1 MNKIKQNKITFSLI
15 LVAIFV
21 TFSSLTFL
29 SLPVLFKYKSKAQE
43 IEKNFYNNFK
53 IYLNIFGKISYKP
66 FPKPHLLVEKASL
79 NLKENNL
86 QNDLIKTNNF
96 KIYISL
102 RDLYLRS
109 FKNLI
114 SAEITNSNL
123 NFNISD
129 LEEIRTHLY
138 EKINNP
144 INFKNIKLFLKNKNN
159 EVILISPIKN
169 ISYKINN
176 KTKDKFFTIDGK
188 LFGIKFK
195 SGWKRNYRSPKTS
208 THNIKLVNPNIEINN
223 VLKFENAK
231 NFTNQILIL
240 SSQERLEYKVKFN
253 NDKIKISSPD
263 NPSLNFKV
271 NSNIQIN
278 PFYFTGS
285 LLIKNKKVENII
297 DYILLKLMSY
307 DENYL
312 GNLNGSFKI
321 KFNEL
326 NNKLLKSG
334 EISLN
339 IKEKKINLKESRFNL
354 GKIGTLKTKIKFIE
368 KEGEIIFF
376 SNNMLDIINHIEF
389 AKIFQIGSNKAKNIN
404 RIYFDLKKN
413 IGDNQITISN
423 VRINSS
429 DNNVDADNF
438 FIIKNIQN
446 LRASIRKIID

>member
-29 SLPVLFKYKSKAQE
+29 SLPVLFKYKSKAPE

-66 FPKPHLLVEKASL
+66 FPRPHLLVENASL
-79 NLKENNL
+79 NLNENNL
-86 QNDLIKTNNF
+86 QNNLIKTDNF

-102 RDLYLRS
+102 KDLYLRS

-114 SAEITNSNL
+114 SAEITNSNF

-129 LEEIRTHLY
+129 LEEIRKHLY

-159 EVILISPIKN
+159 EVILISPIKS

-176 KTKDKFFTIDGK
+176 KSKDKLFTINGK
-188 LFGIKFK
+188 IFGIKFK
-195 SGWKRNYRSPKTS
+195 SDWKRNYRSPKMS
-208 THNIKLVNPNIEINN
+208 NHNIKLVNPNIEINN
-223 VLKFENAK
+223 VLKFENRK

-240 SSQERLEYKVKFN
+240 SSHEKLEYEVKFN
-253 NDKIKISSPD
+253 DDKIKISSPD
-263 NPSLNFKV
+263 NQNINFKV

-297 DYILLKLMSY
+297 DYILLKLLSY

-312 GNLNGSFKI
+312 GNLNGSFKL
-321 KFNEL
+321 KFDEL

-334 EISLN
+334 EIF
-339 IKEKKINLKESRFNL
+339 IDVKEKKINLKHARFNL
-354 GKIGTLKTKIKFIE
+354 GKIGILKTKIKSIE
-368 KEGEIIFF
+368 NEDKIIFL
-376 SNNMLDIINHIEF
+376 SNNTLDITNHIEF
-389 AKIFQIGSNKAKNIN
+389 AKTFQIGSNKVRKIN

-413 IGDNQITISN
+413 IGDNQIIISN
-423 VRINSS
+423 VRINSLN
-429 DNNVDADNF
+429 NNVDADNL

>member
-15 LVAIFV
+15 LAAILV

-29 SLPVLFKYKSKAQE
+29 SLPVLFKYKSKVPE

-66 FPKPHLLVEKASL
+66 FPKPHLLVEKATL

-114 SAEITNSNL
+114 SAEITNSNF

-129 LEEIRTHLY
+129 LVEIRKHLY

-176 KTKDKFFTIDGK
+176 KTKDKSFTIDGK

-195 SGWKRNYRSPKTS
+195 SDWTRNYRSPKTS

-223 VLKFENAK
+223 VIKFEHQK

-240 SSQERLEYKVKFN
+240 TTHEKLEYKVEFN
-253 NDKIKISSPD
+253 DDKIKISSPD
-263 NPSLNFKV
+263 NPNINFNV
-271 NSNIQIN
+271 NSNIRIN

-321 KFNEL
+321 KFDEL

-334 EISLN
+334 EIL
-339 IKEKKINLKESRFNL
+339 IDVKEKKINLKESKFNL

-368 KEGEIIFF
+368 NEGETIFF
-376 SNNMLDIINHIEF
+376 SNNILDIINHIEF
-389 AKIFQIGSNKAKNIN
+389 AKTFQIGSNKVKNIN
-404 RIYFDLKKN
+404 HIYFDLKKN
-413 IGDNQITISN
+413 IRDNQITISN

-438 FIIKNIQN
+438 YIIKNIQN

>member
-15 LVAIFV
+15 LVAIIV
-21 TFSSLTFL
+21 TFSSLTIL
-29 SLPVLFKYKSKAQE
+29 SLPVLFKYKSKAPE

-102 RDLYLRS
+102 KDLYLRS

-114 SAEITNSNL
+114 SAEITNSNF
-123 NFNISD
+123 NFNIAD
-129 LEEIRTHLY
+129 LEEIRKHLY

-144 INFKNIKLFLKNKNN
+144 IHFKKIKLFLKNKNN
-159 EVILISPIKN
+159 EVILISPIKS

-176 KTKDKFFTIDGK
+176 KSKDKLFTINGK
-188 LFGIKFK
+188 IFGIKFK
-195 SGWKRNYRSPKTS
+195 SDWKRNYRSPKTS
-208 THNIKLVNPNIEINN
+208 FHKIKLVNLNIEINN
-223 VLKFENAK
+223 ILKFENVK

-240 SSQERLEYKVKFN
+240 SSHEKLEYNVKFN
-253 NDKIKISSPD
+253 NDKIKISSPN
-263 NPSLNFKV
+263 NPNINFKV

-285 LLIKNKKVENII
+285 LLIKNKKVENIV
-297 DYILLKLMSY
+297 DYILLKLLSY

-321 KFNEL
+321 KFDEL

-334 EISLN
+334 EILLDV
-339 IKEKKINLKESRFNL
+339 KEKKINLKDARFNL
-354 GKIGTLKTKIKFIE
+354 GKIGILKTKIKSIE
-368 KEGEIIFF
+368 NEGEIIFF
-376 SNNMLDIINHIEF
+376 TNNTLDIINHIEF
-389 AKIFQIGSNKAKNIN
+389 AKAFQIGSNKVRNIN

-423 VRINSS
+423 VRINSL
-429 DNNVDADNF
+429 NNNIDVDNF
-438 FIIKNIQN
+438 FVIKNIQN

>member
-15 LVAIFV
+15 LVAIIV
-21 TFSSLTFL
+21 TFSSLTIL
-29 SLPVLFKYKSKAQE
+29 SLPVLFKYKSKASQ

-102 RDLYLRS
+102 KDLYLRS

-114 SAEITNSNL
+114 SAEITNSNF

-129 LEEIRTHLY
+129 LEEIRKHLY

-144 INFKNIKLFLKNKNN
+144 IHFKKIKLFLKNKNN
-159 EVILISPIKN
+159 EVILISPIKS

-176 KTKDKFFTIDGK
+176 KSKDKLFTINGK
-188 LFGIKFK
+188 IFGIKFK
-195 SGWKRNYRSPKTS
+195 SDWKRNYRSPKTS
-208 THNIKLVNPNIEINN
+208 FHKIKLVNPNIEINN
-223 VLKFENAK
+223 ILKFENVK

-240 SSQERLEYKVKFN
+240 SSQEKLEYKVKFN
-253 NDKIKISSPD
+253 NDKINISSPN
-263 NPSLNFKV
+263 NPNINFKV

-285 LLIKNKKVENII
+285 LLIKNKKVENIV
-297 DYILLKLMSY
+297 DYILLKLLSY
-307 DENYL
+307 DENYI

-321 KFNEL
+321 KFDEL

-334 EISLN
+334 EILLDV
-339 IKEKKINLKESRFNL
+339 KEKKINLKDARFNL
-354 GKIGTLKTKIKFIE
+354 GKIGILKTKIKSIE
-368 KEGEIIFF
+368 NEGEIIFF
-376 SNNMLDIINHIEF
+376 TNNTLDIINHIEF
-389 AKIFQIGSNKAKNIN
+389 AKAFQIGSNKVRNIN

-423 VRINSS
+423 VRINSL
-429 DNNVDADNF
+429 NNNIDVDNF
-438 FIIKNIQN
+438 FVIKNIQN